1 MIATIFVIAGA
12 LLFIVGIAVLVRV
25 SVISRIKR
33 DLRIIDGEIA
43 PDESSSS
50 ENARRQKQQQFS
62 LGCTAVIILGLIIF
76 FMGWYLGYADKGDG
90 FLFKKLIKGED
101 AVSCSVKINDKNQYM
116 ASDGNVYS
124 YYIWVRGNDFEFCGE
139 KCDDIDG
146 VRERLANFRRENT
159 VMLVDEYAVADKY
172 AAACKLLRELGINYE
187 TEEV

>member
-12 LLFIVGIAVLVRV
+12 LLFIVGIAVLIRVRV
-25 SVISRIKR
+25 VSRIKR

-43 PDESSSS
+43 PDESSKS
-50 ENARRQKQQQFS
+50 ENVRRLKQQQFS
-62 LGCTAVIILGLIIF
+62 LACMAVIILGLIIF

-90 FLFKKLIKGED
+90 FLFKRLIKGEE
-101 AVSCSVKINDKNQYM
+101 AVTCSVKINDNNQYV
-116 ASDGNVYS
+116 AGDGNLYS

-139 KCDDIDG
+139 KCGDIDG
-146 VRERLANFRRENT
+146 VREKLVNIRRENT
-159 VMLVDEYAVADKY
+159 VMLVDDYAVADKY